1 MNKRTAN
8 KFKKEK
14 QQEKARQRK
23 LEKQILHYI
32 RSKRT
37 TEAGLLME
45 RYKKRYG
52 SIDKIKN

>member
-1 MNKRTAN
+1 MNKRKAN
-8 KFKKEK
+8 RLKREK
-14 QQEKARQRK
+14 QQEKAKQRK

-52 SIDKIKN
+52 NINKD

>member
-8 KFKKEK
+8 KLKKEK